1 MGNITTL
8 VIGGGLMGITTAW
21 ELISRGES
29 VELLEAA
36 PDVAL
41 EASYANGAMLT
52 PAMPDPWNGPG
63 VYRQLAA
70 SLFNP
75 YSPMKLRIS
84 AVPSLIGWGLE
95 FLRNSSAARHREATR
110 ASYALAAYSLAET
123 SKLREALGLEYEA
136 AAKGAMK
143 VFRDAA
149 ALAAPKRI
157 AEDLASRGLRYE
169 VLDADAAVAVEPQLA
184 AIRDSIAAALFYPD
198 DETGDAHLFCKAL
211 AARVREHGGSIRCG
225 VKVTRL
231 VAQGGRIVGADT
243 DAGRVQAQRVVL
255 AAGNGSVPLARSV
268 GLRVPIRPAKGYSVT
283 IPRQPNVEW
292 PRMPIIDDK
301 MHAALVPI
309 GDRLRL
315 VGTAEFTGHDK
326 RIRQSRVDNLF
337 RLLEN
342 VYPHIAASVDRSTAQ
357 PWAGLRPM
365 SSNGLPRI
373 GPAGPEG
380 LFLNAGHGHLGW
392 THAVGSAKL
401 VVDQML
407 GATPALDPTPYRM
420 S

>member
-1 MGNITTL
+1 MGNARTL

-21 ELISRGES
+21 ELISRGEP

-36 PDVAL
+36 NDVAL
-41 EASYANGAMLT
+41 ESSYANGSMLT

-75 YSPMKLRIS
+75 YSPMKLRIG
-84 AVPSLIGWGLE
+84 AVPSLIGWGIE

-110 ASYALAAYSLAET
+110 ASYALATYSVAET
-123 SKLREALGLEYEA
+123 SKLRETLGLEYDA
-136 AAKGAMK
+136 AATGSLK

-149 ALAAPKRI
+149 ALAGPQRI
-157 AEDLASRGLRYE
+157 ADYLTDLGLRYE
-169 VLDADAAVAVEPQLA
+169 VLDADGAVNAEPQLA
-184 AIRDSIAAALFYPD
+184 PIRKNIVAALRFPD
-198 DETGDAHLFCKAL
+198 DETGDAHRFCRAL
-211 AARVREHGGSIRCG
+211 ADRVRQHGGVIRCG
-225 VKVTRL
+225 VTVTRL
-231 VAQGGRIVGADT
+231 VTQGGRVLAVET
-243 DAGRVQAQRVVL
+243 DQGRIETRRIVL
-255 AAGNGSVPLARSV
+255 AAGNGSVPLARTV
-268 GLRVPIRPAKGYSVT
+268 GLRIPIRPAKGYSVT
-283 IPRQPNVEW
+283 IRRDAKVDW
-292 PRMPIIDDK
+292 PRTAVIDDT

-315 VGTAEFTGHDK
+315 VGTAEFAGHDK
-326 RIRQSRVDNLF
+326 RVRQTRVDNLF

-380 LFLNAGHGHLGW
+380 LFLNSGHGHLGW

-401 VVDQML
+401 LVDQML
-407 GATPALDPTPYRM
+407 GTTPALDPTPFRPH
-420 S
+420 